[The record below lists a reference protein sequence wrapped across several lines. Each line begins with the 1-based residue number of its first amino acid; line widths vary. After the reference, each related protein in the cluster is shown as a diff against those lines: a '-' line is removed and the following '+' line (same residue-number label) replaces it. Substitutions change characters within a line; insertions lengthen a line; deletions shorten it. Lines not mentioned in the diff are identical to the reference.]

1 MDYYCNKCTE
11 VVKLNYITCQ
21 YMLHEITMK
30 SFKKNKKNNMLYSQE
45 HYSLYYSDNYTQFQH
60 LFSPFTRVSL
70 TSGSLSHHLALCL
83 RIVMDL
89 SKFAHTL

>member
-30 SFKKNKKNNMLYSQE
+30 SFKKNKKNYMLYSHIHKSTI
-45 HYSLYYSDNYTQFQH
+45 HYITLTITHNFNIYFPHSL
-60 LFSPFTRVSL
+60 
-70 TSGSLSHHLALCL
+70 G
-83 RIVMDL
+83 
-89 SKFAHTL
+89 